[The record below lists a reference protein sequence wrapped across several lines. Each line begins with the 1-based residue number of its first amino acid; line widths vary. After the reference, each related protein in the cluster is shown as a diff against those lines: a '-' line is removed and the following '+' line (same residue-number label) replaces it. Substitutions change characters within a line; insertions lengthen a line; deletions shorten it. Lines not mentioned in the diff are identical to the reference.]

1 MVILLFH
8 WHRFCVR
15 QFSFP
20 EKIFRLIDSLHL
32 CFIWIPF
39 HRNSVKSPRNKC
51 NIDLYSSLCLQPQSL
66 KPANLIKRSPY
77 NYFFFFVADGE
88 EGRGSWYITE
98 VSGKISGRLF
108 LKKSSF
114 ENIER
119 LPGYIINTC
128 NKCIPKS

>member
-77 NYFFFFVADGE
+77 NYFFFFCGGW
-88 EGRGSWYITE
+88 GRGEGVMIYHRGFWKSFRTT
-98 VSGKISGRLF
+98 VSEKKLFWKHRKTSRL
-108 LKKSSF
+108 
-114 ENIER
+114 
-119 LPGYIINTC
+119 Y
-128 NKCIPKS
+128 NKPLQ